1 MNTDS
6 VLANVSRNVRHARRL
21 RGWSQERLAGAASV
35 SRRMLVGIETGD
47 SNVSL
52 ATLDRLAAALGLSFA
67 ELVRPADGEGRP
79 PRAAPLQVWQGA
91 LPDSKGILMESL
103 THNGQTV
110 ELWVWRVAP
119 GDRYD
124 AEADAPGS
132 HEMVWVTDGELVLQQ
147 GERVWRLAA
156 GQSLTFHSDIDYS
169 YRNEGTETVRF
180 SKNVIVAAPPV
191 PYSGS

>member
-52 ATLDRLAAALGLSFA
+52 ATLDRLAA
-67 ELVRPADGEGRP
+67 
-79 PRAAPLQVWQGA
+79 A